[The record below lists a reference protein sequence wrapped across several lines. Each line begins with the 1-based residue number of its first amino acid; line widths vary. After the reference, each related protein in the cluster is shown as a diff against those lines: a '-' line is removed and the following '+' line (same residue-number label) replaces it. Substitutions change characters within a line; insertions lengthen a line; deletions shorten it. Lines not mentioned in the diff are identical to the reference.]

1 MDKVIF
7 VQRWNYIFQNDFEGT
22 FQKLILLLLGFEEE
36 NLDIVDPKERAKRN
50 QLRYYYR
57 HKEERLRY
65 QNEYD
70 KKRYS
75 RA

>member
-1 MDKVIF
+1 MDKIIF

-50 QLRYYYR
+50 QFRYYYR